1 MAPQN
6 ISFKPIGHVNS
17 PYKQKFVVPRQA
29 NLVSAGFGSIELNQ
43 EYSDI
48 NSLRGMEQFSHLW
61 IIFFLHATAEK
72 GWSPTVQPPRL
83 GGKKRVGV
91 FSSRAP
97 YRPNPIGISA
107 VEYIEHYESHGRV
120 LIKVGGLDLLDG
132 TPVLDLKPYIPY
144 ADSIP
149 NASGGYA
156 AEKPPNKLVIV
167 FSRKAEEELIANK
180 VNYPNLKELIVQLLT
195 LDPRPAWRV
204 KNQDNK
210 QYGVTLYDLNIKFRI
225 EGKQTTVISIRAE

>member
-1 MAPQN
+1 MQQQR
-6 ISFKPIGHVNS
+6 K
-17 PYKQKFVVPRQA
+17 
-29 NLVSAGFGSIELNQ
+29 AGRL
-43 EYSDI
+43 
-48 NSLRGMEQFSHLW
+48 QFN
-61 IIFFLHATAEK
+61 
-72 GWSPTVQPPRL
+72 PPRL

-107 VEYIEHYESHGRV
+107 VEYIEHYESRGRV

-156 AEKPPNKLVIV
+156 AEKPPSKLVIV
-167 FSRKAEEELIANK
+167 FSRKAEEELITNK

-225 EGKQTTVISIRAE
+225 KGKQTTVISIRAE

>member
-17 PYKQKFVVPRQA
+17 PYKQKFVIPRQA
-29 NLVSAGFGSIELNQ
+29 NLVSAGLGSIELNQ
-43 EYSDI
+43 EYADI

-61 IIFFLHATAEK
+61 IIFFLHSTAEK
-72 GWSPTVQPPRL
+72 GWSPTVKPPRL
-83 GGKKRVGV
+83 GGKKKVGV

-107 VEYIEHYESHGRV
+107 VEYIEHYESRGRV

-167 FSRKAEEELIANK
+167 FLRKAEEELIANK

-204 KNQDNK
+204 KSQDNK

-225 EGKQTTVISIRAE
+225 ERKQTTVISIRAE

>member
-6 ISFKPIGHVNS
+6 ISLKPIGHVNS
-17 PYKQKFVVPRQA
+17 PYKQKFVIPRQA
-29 NLVSAGFGSIELNQ
+29 NLVSAGLGSIELNQ
-43 EYSDI
+43 EYADI

-72 GWSPTVQPPRL
+72 GWSPTVKPPRL
-83 GGKKRVGV
+83 GGKKKVGV

-107 VEYIEHYESHGRV
+107 VEYIEHYESRGRV

-167 FSRKAEEELIANK
+167 FLRKAEEELIANK

>member
-1 MAPQN
+1 
-6 ISFKPIGHVNS
+6 
-17 PYKQKFVVPRQA
+17 
-29 NLVSAGFGSIELNQ
+29 
-43 EYSDI
+43 
-48 NSLRGMEQFSHLW
+48 
-61 IIFFLHATAEK
+61 
-72 GWSPTVQPPRL
+72 
-83 GGKKRVGV
+83 
-91 FSSRAP
+91 
-97 YRPNPIGISA
+97 
-107 VEYIEHYESHGRV
+107 

-167 FSRKAEEELIANK
+167 FSRKAEEELITNK

-225 EGKQTTVISIRAE
+225 KGKQTTVISIRAE

>member
-6 ISFKPIGHVNS
+6 ISLKPIGHVNS
-17 PYKQKFVVPRQA
+17 PYKQKFVIPRQA
-29 NLVSAGFGSIELNQ
+29 NLVSAGLGSIELNQ
-43 EYSDI
+43 EYADI

-72 GWSPTVQPPRL
+72 GWSPTVKPPRL
-83 GGKKRVGV
+83 GGKKKVGV

-107 VEYIEHYESHGRV
+107 VEYIEHYESRGRV

-167 FSRKAEEELIANK
+167 FLRKAEEELIANK

-204 KNQDNK
+204 KSQDNK

-225 EGKQTTVISIRAE
+225 ERKQTTVISIRAE